1 MKLKAVVVGV
11 LLAFAVNAV
20 AIQAQDHGSMVR
32 RRKPTPQ
39 NPGPKFPD
47 LPTKPGFPGMPSD
60 PTYPTIPTIP
70 PPGKANPKGG
80 PEVPFPLSITL
91 PFPWGAIEGLW
102 KVVSSEETTLFS
114 FSVET
119 DRDGR
124 QFLRVLQLNATTG
137 VVVAEGV
144 GVSVEKDKLVRA
156 AMTSKTNKVNYM
168 LFIGSYKNTG
178 EHASVLMKT
187 LTVLT
192 VRPFTSLMGDDDVQ
206 VMVEKVSN
214 SPIERTEFCSSER

>member
-1 MKLKAVVVGV
+1 MNLKAVVIGV

-20 AIQAQDHGSMVR
+20 AIQSPDRGPTVR
-32 RRKPTPQ
+32 RRKATPQ
-39 NPGPKFPD
+39 NPVPRFPD
-47 LPTKPGFPGMPSD
+47 LPTKPDFPGMPTD

-70 PPGKANPKGG
+70 PPGKSNPKGG

-91 PFPWGAIEGLW
+91 PFPWGNIEGIW
-102 KVVSSEETTLFS
+102 KVVSDDRETLFS
-114 FSVET
+114 FSIQT

-124 QFLRVLQLNATTG
+124 QYLHVLQINASTG

-144 GVSVEKDKLVRA
+144 GVSVENDKLVRA
-156 AMTSKTNKVNYM
+156 AMTSKTEKVNYM

-178 EHASVLMKT
+178 EHASVLMKSV
-187 LTVLT
+187 TVLT
-192 VRPFTSLMGDDDVQ
+192 VRPFTSLMGDQDVQ

-214 SPIERTEFCSSER
+214 SPIDARDFCSM